1 MIYELAVLLAGFV
14 LLTVLVVRGASI
26 FVAAPLCAAAILAFS
41 GADPGAGLSGPFMT
55 GFADYIRQF
64 YLIFVFGAAFG
75 KLMDASGAATSIA
88 MAVVR
93 RLGTRW
99 ACLSVVMACAL
110 LTYGGVSLFVVGF
123 SVFPLAV
130 QLFRQADLPRRFIPA
145 AIVFGSITFTMTSA
159 GSPEIQNLIPIRYL
173 IDANTQEPLSDALA
187 GWPASLIVA
196 AVMFL
201 LGQLYLEWAIAR
213 ERRLGIGFEPWPGDA
228 AETPHVDLPDWRRA
242 ALPLVVTLFALN
254 LLPLAGE
261 RLAAE
266 GVEPAKPARLALSA
280 ALLRFRDDPSL
291 AILAGVLAAGGL
303 LRRYV
308 RAPWSV
314 VSDGFVNGLTA
325 IGCTASVVGFGSA
338 LRELPAFERLVDWV
352 THLPGDP
359 LVNAALAVAVIAGI
373 AGSASGG
380 QGLALPIIKPI
391 FIDQL
396 GVAPRALHRVVA
408 IASGSLDSMPANGYL
423 VMLIRNICGET
434 HARTY
439 GPIFVLSVLIPLA
452 GTALAIAL
460 FKLVPA
466 WGLM

>member
-1 MIYELAVLLAGFV
+1 MVYELAVLLAGFV
-14 LLTVLVVRGASI
+14 LLTLLVIRGASI
-26 FVAAPLCAAAILAFS
+26 FVAAPLCAIAILAFS
-41 GADPGAGLSGPFMT
+41 GADPAAGMSGPFMT

-75 KLMDASGAATSIA
+75 KLMDASGAASSIA
-88 MAVVR
+88 QAVVR

-145 AIVFGSITFTMTSA
+145 AITFGSITFTMTSA

-173 IDANTQEPLSDALA
+173 VDANTKEPLTDALA

-196 AVMFL
+196 ATMFL

-213 ERRLGIGFEPWPGDA
+213 ERKQGIGFEPRPGDVAEA
-228 AETPHVDLPDWRRA
+228 AHEDLPDWRRA
-242 ALPLVVTLFALN
+242 ALPLVVTLVALN
-254 LLPLAGE
+254 LLPLLGE
-261 RLAAE
+261 RLAA
-266 GVEPAKPARLALSA
+266 GRSGLSEPYEMKLAA
-280 ALLRFRDDPSL
+280 ILLRFRDDPSL
-291 AILAGVLAAGGL
+291 AILAGVAAAGGL

-308 RAPWSV
+308 RSPWHV

-338 LRELPAFERLVDWV
+338 LRDLPAFERLVDWV

-359 LVNAALAVAVIAGI
+359 LVNAALAVAIIAGI

-434 HARTY
+434 HSRTY
-439 GPIFVLSVLIPLA
+439 GPIFVLSVLIPLL

-466 WGLM
+466 WGSM